1 MKGILNERITMKAKI
16 FFIIFFTM
24 IFNIAGASESQASE
38 STDSSEGS
46 KVAFGVYY
54 NSSNNFQF
62 DKIEYTYQNQKYT
75 GSLFYDLSPGN
86 HDRNE
91 VFVLIICDPVVMSHI
106 PAIP

>member
-1 MKGILNERITMKAKI
+1 MKFFIDTADINWLMYQLKGILNERITMKAKM

-54 NSSNNFQF
+54 ACSNLLDTNF
-62 DKIEYTYQNQKYT
+62 
-75 GSLFYDLSPGN
+75 S
-86 HDRNE
+86 
-91 VFVLIICDPVVMSHI
+91 
-106 PAIP
+106 